1 MSDRIVH
8 PDSSVGALFASLVV
22 RERGTVGSLLP
33 RLPTMFE
40 AAPVGDAPEP
50 AAADEVVVPI
60 RLAPPGPAASP
71 VAATGQWPDTSAPSH
86 GEELVRDRQTV
97 VHVERQVL
105 VEASTPGDHDGDEV
119 VAPFRPAPPDPAASP
134 VAAAGQWPDTSAPSH
149 GEELVRDRQTV
160 VHVERQV
167 LVEASTPGDHDGD
180 EVVAPFRPA
189 PPDPAASP
197 VTGAGPLPDTSAPS
211 HTDDEPVRNRQEV
224 VRVERQ
230 VRVEAS
236 RASTP
241 GHYDDR
247 GAPQPGPAASEEDTP
262 HAHERRPSAE
272 DGTPP
277 ELRRAVRP
285 TDEGPAPRPRS
296 IEFTVPESEWPV
308 GQAERHQ
315 GGFPVIATRREG
327 LVPRPEQA
335 VGTPELS
342 RPAESVV
349 RVSIGR
355 LEIRAVSDPAPTR
368 ISRRERRTQSLD
380 DYLERRNQGS
390 RS

>member
-1 MSDRIVH
+1 M
-8 PDSSVGALFASLVV
+8 
-22 RERGTVGSLLP
+22 
-33 RLPTMFE
+33 
-40 AAPVGDAPEP
+40 
-50 AAADEVVVPI
+50 
-60 RLAPPGPAASP
+60 
-71 VAATGQWPDTSAPSH
+71 
-86 GEELVRDRQTV
+86 
-97 VHVERQVL
+97 
-105 VEASTPGDHDGDEV
+105 
-119 VAPFRPAPPDPAASP
+119 
-134 VAAAGQWPDTSAPSH
+134 
-149 GEELVRDRQTV
+149 
-160 VHVERQV
+160 
-167 LVEASTPGDHDGD
+167 
-180 EVVAPFRPA
+180 
-189 PPDPAASP
+189 
-197 VTGAGPLPDTSAPS
+197 
-211 HTDDEPVRNRQEV
+211 